1 MRPPMLLRRAKAR
14 RDLRDTQRPCHR
26 VLLAYITGPM
36 IDRARMQEFFNWRP
50 VRLTLFGLGVLLM
63 IVSPIAG
70 AIPGPGGIFVFAGG
84 LALALRNSP
93 WAKRR
98 YVHFK
103 RWQPRFGA
111 WADWGLRRRSAK
123 RREEMRKARDRA
135 ESPLAHEVERI
146 DDPLPASGFELAP
159 SDPTP
164 GELAPPR
171 FPGSAGNPDATSR

>member
-1 MRPPMLLRRAKAR
+1 
-14 RDLRDTQRPCHR
+14 
-26 VLLAYITGPM
+26 M

-50 VRLTLFGLGVLLM
+50 VRLTLFGLGVVLM

-123 RREEMRKARDRA
+123 RREELRKARDRA
-135 ESPLAHEVERI
+135 EAPLSHEVERT
-146 DDPLPASGFELAP
+146 DDLLPASGFELAP

-164 GELAPPR
+164 GELAPSR